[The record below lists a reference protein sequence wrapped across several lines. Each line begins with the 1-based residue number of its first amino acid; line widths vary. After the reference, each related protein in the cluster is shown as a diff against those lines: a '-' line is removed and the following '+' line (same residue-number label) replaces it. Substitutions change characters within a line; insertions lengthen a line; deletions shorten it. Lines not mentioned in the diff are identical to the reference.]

1 MAFRRPSSGFADPR
15 SARPAE
21 PSATAGATQ
30 VMRPLIAT
38 GSAMRDLPSDDRGF
52 LTEVFR
58 SHALPAALAERL
70 LDLAMAPAHAPRPV
84 DRLAIALASHFNFL
98 ALEEVLRAPVL
109 LYGSPGSGVST
120 LAAKLAARFD
130 EREVLVIAAGAHD
143 TKQLADDLKVL
154 DLPLTLAADAI
165 ALRKAMG
172 SADGRLV
179 IIDGGTGTLA
189 DAAFKRRVHEF
200 REATGA
206 EGLLALA
213 ADAGSDE
220 AAAQAAAAE
229 RLGTRRLIITKLD
242 TVRSPGAVLAAADL
256 GKLALVA
263 GSIAPSYAFGMR
275 NLTPE
280 NLARRLPGSAMRA
293 ERWRAAPL

>member
-1 MAFRRPSSGFADPR
+1 
-15 SARPAE
+15 
-21 PSATAGATQ
+21 
-30 VMRPLIAT
+30 
-38 GSAMRDLPSDDRGF
+38 
-52 LTEVFR
+52 
-58 SHALPAALAERL
+58 
-70 LDLAMAPAHAPRPV
+70 
-84 DRLAIALASHFNFL
+84 
-98 ALEEVLRAPVL
+98 
-109 LYGSPGSGVST
+109 
-120 LAAKLAARFD
+120 
-130 EREVLVIAAGAHD
+130 
-143 TKQLADDLKVL
+143 
-154 DLPLTLAADAI
+154 
-165 ALRKAMG
+165 

-179 IIDGGTGTLA
+179 MIDGGTGTLA

-220 AAAQAAAAE
+220 AAE

-280 NLARRLPGSAMRA
+280 NLARRLAGSAMRA

>member
-1 MAFRRPSSGFADPR
+1 MAFRRPSPGFADPR
-15 SARPAE
+15 IARPVE
-21 PSATAGATQ
+21 PSATAGAAQ
-30 VMRPLIAT
+30 ALRPSSAA
-38 GSAMRDLPSDDRGF
+38 GGAMRDLPSDDRSF

-70 LDLAMAPAHAPRPV
+70 LGFAMAPAHAPRPV

-98 ALEEVLRAPVL
+98 ALEEVLRAPVI
-109 LYGSPGSGVST
+109 LYGLPGTGVST

-130 EREVLVIAAGAHD
+130 EREVLVIAAGARD
-143 TKQLADDLKVL
+143 TAQLKDDLDVL
-154 DLPLTLAADAI
+154 GLGLTVAADAA
-165 ALRKAMG
+165 ALRKAVG
-172 SADGRLV
+172 AADGRMV

-189 DAAFKRRVHEF
+189 DTAFNGRIHEF
-200 REATGA
+200 LEAAGA

-220 AAAQAAAAE
+220 AAAQAVAAE
-229 RLGTRRLIITKLD
+229 RLGTRRMIITKLD
-242 TVRSPGAVLAAADL
+242 TVRFLGAPLAAADL

-263 GSIAPSYAFGMR
+263 GSIAPNYAFGLR
-275 NLTPE
+275 NLSPE
-280 NLARRLPGSAMRA
+280 NLARRLAGSAMRA